1 MICRA
6 LLNCYARE
14 KDVEK
19 AEATFK
25 KLTDTGVMRS
35 PLVFN
40 ILMHLYFQTADSDN
54 EGMDKILEK
63 MESNGEVFPDWN
75 AYCVAADGCLKAGI
89 MEMAMTVLK
98 KLKEKTKSVAFDTL
112 LKLYYRKGNKDELYR
127 IWKPDEKRDKIY
139 NKGYM
144 SMIISSLLMLDDIE
158 AAEMMFKEWELS
170 YYFRVPNILM
180 NSYCRNNLLEKA
192 ESLID
197 QAMMKGS
204 EPSADAWYSLASEY
218 LEVDQIP
225 MAKETHQGNFG
236 FLFGSFGREG
246 GDRNKA
252 EEFIELLRSENIF
265 SPVDHSRLLTYIN
278 Y

>member
-1 MICRA
+1 MVYTA

-25 KLTDTGVMRS
+25 KLTGTGVMRS
-35 PLVFN
+35 PLLTLTMREWIRFW
-40 ILMHLYFQTADSDN
+40 
-54 EGMDKILEK
+54 KK
-63 MESNGEVFPDWN
+63 MESNGEVVPDWN

-89 MEMAMTVLK
+89 MEMAMTMLK
-98 KLKEKTKSVAFDTL
+98 KLEEKTKSVAFDTL
-112 LKLYYRKGNKDELYR
+112 LKSCSRKGNKDELYR

-144 SMIISSLLMLDDIE
+144 SMISSLLMLDDIE

-180 NSYCRNNLLEKA
+180 NAYCRNNLLEKA

-197 QAMMKGS
+197 HAMMKGS
-204 EPSADAWYSLASEY
+204 EPSDARKG
-218 LEVDQIP
+218 DQNI
-225 MAKETHQGNFG
+225 
-236 FLFGSFGREG
+236 
-246 GDRNKA
+246 A
-252 EEFIELLRSENIF
+252 EEFIELLRSENF
-265 SPVDHSRLLTYIN
+265 LSPVAHNRLLTYIKGLKSQSDGLLYDSGEWWRN
-278 Y
+278 RVSGDNPMADEVASGFLP

>member
-1 MICRA
+1 MVYTA

-25 KLTDTGVMRS
+25 KLTNTGVMRS

-89 MEMAMTVLK
+89 MEMAMTMLK
-98 KLKEKTKSVAFDTL
+98 KLEEKTKSVAFDTL
-112 LKLYYRKGNKDELYR
+112 LKSYARKGNKDELYR

-139 NKGYM
+139 NK
-144 SMIISSLLMLDDIE
+144 
-158 AAEMMFKEWELS
+158 
-170 YYFRVPNILM
+170 
-180 NSYCRNNLLEKA
+180 EKA

-204 EPSADAWYSLASEY
+204 EPSADAWYSLARKG
-218 LEVDQIP
+218 DQ
-225 MAKETHQGNFG
+225 
-236 FLFGSFGREG
+236 
-246 GDRNKA
+246 NKA

-265 SPVDHSRLLTYIN
+265 SPVAHSRLLTYIKGLKSQSDGLLYDSVEWWRN
-278 Y
+278 RVNGDSPMADEVASGVLP

>member
-1 MICRA
+1 MVYTA

-25 KLTDTGVMRS
+25 KLTNTGVMRS

-63 MESNGEVFPDWN
+63 MESNGEVFPDWK

-89 MEMAMTVLK
+89 MEMAMTMLK
-98 KLKEKTKSVAFDTL
+98 KLEEKTKSVAFDTL
-112 LKLYYRKGNKDELYR
+112 LKSYARKGNKDELYQ
-127 IWKPDEKRDKIY
+127 
-139 NKGYM
+139 
-144 SMIISSLLMLDDIE
+144 
-158 AAEMMFKEWELS
+158 
-170 YYFRVPNILM
+170 
-180 NSYCRNNLLEKA
+180 KA

-197 QAMMKGS
+197 HAMMKGS

-218 LEVDQIP
+218 LEIRKITNLSQLRLCRYDSVEWWRNRVNGDNP
-225 MAKETHQGNFG
+225 MADEVASGV
-236 FLFGSFGREG
+236 L
-246 GDRNKA
+246 
-252 EEFIELLRSENIF
+252 
-265 SPVDHSRLLTYIN
+265 P
-278 Y
+278 

>member
-1 MICRA
+1 MVYTA

-25 KLTDTGVMRS
+25 KLTNTGVMRS

-89 MEMAMTVLK
+89 MEMAMTMLK
-98 KLKEKTKSVAFDTL
+98 KLEEKTKSVAFDTL
-112 LKLYYRKGNKDELYR
+112 LKSYARKGNKDELYR

-139 NKGYM
+139 NKG
-144 SMIISSLLMLDDIE
+144 
-158 AAEMMFKEWELS
+158 K
-170 YYFRVPNILM
+170 
-180 NSYCRNNLLEKA
+180 
-192 ESLID
+192 
-197 QAMMKGS
+197 
-204 EPSADAWYSLASEY
+204 LAFD
-218 LEVDQIP
+218 V
-225 MAKETHQGNFG
+225 G
-236 FLFGSFGREG
+236 
-246 GDRNKA
+246 
-252 EEFIELLRSENIF
+252 
-265 SPVDHSRLLTYIN
+265 
-278 Y
+278 

>member
-1 MICRA
+1 MVYTA

-25 KLTDTGVMRS
+25 KLTNTGVMRS

-89 MEMAMTVLK
+89 MEMAMTMLK
-98 KLKEKTKSVAFDTL
+98 KLEEKTKSVAFDTL
-112 LKLYYRKGNKDELYR
+112 LKSYARKGNKDELYR

-139 NKGYM
+139 NK
-144 SMIISSLLMLDDIE
+144 
-158 AAEMMFKEWELS
+158 
-170 YYFRVPNILM
+170 
-180 NSYCRNNLLEKA
+180 EKA

-218 LEVDQIP
+218 LEVRKITNLSQLRLCRYDSVEWWRNRVNGDSP
-225 MAKETHQGNFG
+225 MADEVASGV
-236 FLFGSFGREG
+236 L
-246 GDRNKA
+246 
-252 EEFIELLRSENIF
+252 
-265 SPVDHSRLLTYIN
+265 P
-278 Y
+278 